1 MALTLT
7 LSLDCA
13 NAATNNTLAAPAGHE
28 GGVRSVQFS
37 PDGTRI
43 LTSSSNKTVRLWDAR
58 TGKPL
63 GALPEPGKIV
73 LFNGTSSAGKSSLA
87 EVVVQDS
94 KIKFE
99 VVSFDDF
106 HRSYREK
113 HGITRFNR
121 EQWGDLRNSLYRH
134 AKAQSEAGRNVIIDT
149 VEFDVAYDQYCKILN
164 CSNVVK
170 AIVYCPLDQI
180 LRRIDRRNSA
190 DDPAGR
196 RPVLLAF
203 QQFLQMYK
211 PQTSAEEL
219 VVETTNTSRIR
230 AALVEA
236 GKKAGNPR
244 QYEPLYKEYVKAFG
258 IDKDQEVVVVPK
270 GKYDLVL
277 DTRANTKK
285 ENLRILEDY
294 MRSRR

>member
-1 MALTLT
+1 VNL
-7 LSLDCA
+7 
-13 NAATNNTLAAPAGHE
+13 LA
-28 GGVRSVQFS
+28 
-37 PDGTRI
+37 
-43 LTSSSNKTVRLWDAR
+43 
-58 TGKPL
+58 
-63 GALPEPGKIV
+63 EPGKIV

-87 EVVVQDS
+87 EVVVRDS
-94 KIKFE
+94 QTKFE

-106 HRSYREK
+106 YHRSHREK
-113 HGITRFNR
+113 
-121 EQWGDLRNSLYRH
+121 QWEDFRISLYRH
-134 AKAQSEAGRNVIIDT
+134 AKAQSEAGRNIIIDT
-149 VEFDVAYDQYCKILN
+149 VEFDLAYDQYCKILN

-219 VVETTNTSRIR
+219 VVETTNTRRIR

-244 QYEPLYKEYVKAFG
+244 QYEALYKEYVKAFG

-285 ENLRILEDY
+285 ENVRILEDY

>member
-1 MALTLT
+1 MPVLFCF
-7 LSLDCA
+7 SF
-13 NAATNNTLAAPAGHE
+13 LAAVNLLA
-28 GGVRSVQFS
+28 
-37 PDGTRI
+37 
-43 LTSSSNKTVRLWDAR
+43 
-58 TGKPL
+58 
-63 GALPEPGKIV
+63 EPGRIV

-87 EVVVQDS
+87 EVVVRDS
-94 KIKFE
+94 KTKFE

-113 HGITRFNR
+113 YGVTRLNR
-121 EQWGDLRNSLYRH
+121 EQWEDFRISLYRH
-134 AKAQSEAGRNVIIDT
+134 AKVQSESGRNIIIDT

-180 LRRIDRRNSA
+180 LRRIARRNSA

-219 VVETTNTSRIR
+219 VVEKTSTSRMR

-236 GKKAGNPR
+236 GKKAGNPK
-244 QYEPLYKEYVKAFG
+244 QYEALYKEYVKAFE
-258 IDKDQEVVVVPK
+258 IDKDREVVVVPK

-277 DTRANTKK
+277 DTRTNTKK
-285 ENLRILEDY
+285 ENVRLLEDY
-294 MRSRR
+294 MSNERSTR

>member
-1 MALTLT
+1 MTPAR
-7 LSLDCA
+7 LSRNRMNC
-13 NAATNNTLAAPAGHE
+13 
-28 GGVRSVQFS
+28 R
-37 PDGTRI
+37 
-43 LTSSSNKTVRLWDAR
+43 KR
-58 TGKPL
+58 TQRAQKRL
-63 GALPEPGKIV
+63 GAKQVLSAFCALFCGKQSAAVLFCFSFLAGVNLLAEPGRIV

-87 EVVVQDS
+87 EVVVRES
-94 KIKFE
+94 KTKFE

-106 HRSYREK
+106 HRSYRQN
-113 HGITRFNR
+113 HGITRLNR
-121 EQWGDLRNSLYRH
+121 EQWEGFRISLYRH
-134 AKAQSEAGRNVIIDT
+134 AKAQSEAGRNIIIDT

-180 LRRIDRRNSA
+180 LTRIDRRNNA
-190 DDPAGR
+190 NDPAGR

-203 QQFLQMYK
+203 QQFLQMYQ

-219 VVETTNTSRIR
+219 VVEKTSTSRMR
-230 AALVEA
+230 AALIEA

-244 QYEPLYKEYVKAFG
+244 HYEALYKEYVKAFG
-258 IDKDQEVVVVPK
+258 IDKDREVTVVPK

-285 ENLRILEDY
+285 ENVRLLEDY
-294 MRSRR
+294 MSNERSTR